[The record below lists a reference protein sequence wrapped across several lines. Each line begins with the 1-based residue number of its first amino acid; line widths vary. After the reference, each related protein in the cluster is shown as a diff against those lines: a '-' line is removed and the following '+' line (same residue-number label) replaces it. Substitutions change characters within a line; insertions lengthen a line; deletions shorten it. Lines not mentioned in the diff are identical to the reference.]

1 MRHRHAAPP
10 RPDRPRGGPPRRDVR
25 RRAGEL
31 AAGGAILAQLWGF
44 GLGVCDAAAA
54 EGPGAG
60 LTEQVGAPALLH
72 RLGGDAV
79 PVVEQ
84 QTGPVGEVLR
94 DRIRVD
100 GLPLPG
106 QAATVPDAF
115 AIAAVLLPAVPPSP
129 RGDGGAVSAP
139 AAAPDASA
147 GPGPADPPAP
157 AGASPAE
164 GAVPAPRPA
173 AEPAPALRPAA
184 AGAARGTSAER
195 PRPATGEDAFGA
207 APAVRAG
214 GADAVA
220 VAVPILAGLLLTAL
234 ATYKHRGLPSGH

>member
-1 MRHRHAAPP
+1 M
-10 RPDRPRGGPPRRDVR
+10 
-25 RRAGEL
+25 
-31 AAGGAILAQLWGF
+31 
-44 GLGVCDAAAA
+44 GVCDAAAA
-54 EGPGAG
+54 EGPGPG
-60 LTEQVGAPALLH
+60 LTDQVGAPALLH

-84 QTGPVGEVLR
+84 QTGPVEEVLR

-139 AAAPDASA
+139 AAAPDAPA
-147 GPGPADPPAP
+147 DPGPAAPSAAPAP
-157 AGASPAE
+157 AGASAAG
-164 GAVPAPRPA
+164 GAAPAPRPA
-173 AEPAPALRPAA
+173 AEPAPALRPVA